1 MQRGEETTTMPPKN
15 IEASSEPGSENTF
28 SSEITKVAQKGS
40 KNSKSNQDSAQRN
53 SSSLPTSSTTAQNNS
68 EGTVEG
74 QNSSGRERLRKH
86 RVEVAGRVWIPEM
99 WGQEAF
105 LKDWIDSTVFDSKL
119 ANSSIMSARVS
130 LVEEGRRPNSTTFTI
145 ENSC

>member
-15 IEASSEPGSENTF
+15 IKASSEPGFDNTF
-28 SSEITKVAQKGS
+28 SSEITKAAQKGS
-40 KNSKSNQDSAQRN
+40 KNSKSDDSAQRN
-53 SSSLPTSSTTAQNNS
+53 SSSLPITSSATAQNNS
-68 EGTVEG
+68 KGTVEG

>member
-1 MQRGEETTTMPPKN
+1 MQRGEETTTMLPKN
-15 IEASSEPGSENTF
+15 LSASSKPGFENTF
-28 SSEITKVAQKGS
+28 SSEMTKAAQKGS
-40 KNSKSNQDSAQRN
+40 KNSKSDEDLAQRN
-53 SSSLPTSSTTAQNNS
+53 SSSLPTSSITAPTKS

-74 QNSSGRERLRKH
+74 SNSSGREKLRKH